1 MENEIL
7 NGVAKDMEQVT
18 KRLVQAQDLVDAL
31 KEAGEDT
38 SKMESDMR
46 LLQMRKGKWE
56 TMLKNRGVL

>member
-18 KRLVQAQDLVDAL
+18 KRLVQAQDLVNAL

-56 TMLKNRGVL
+56 NMLKNRGVL

>member
-56 TMLKNRGVL
+56 NMLKNRGIL